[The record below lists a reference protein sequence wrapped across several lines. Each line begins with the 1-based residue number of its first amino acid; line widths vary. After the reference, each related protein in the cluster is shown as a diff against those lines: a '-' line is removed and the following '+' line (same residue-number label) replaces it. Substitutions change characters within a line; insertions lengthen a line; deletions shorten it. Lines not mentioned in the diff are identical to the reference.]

1 MKISLVV
8 PVFNE
13 EDAITIFYREIRHFQ
28 PFQGEEV
35 EIVFVDDG
43 STDFTAVL
51 MKEMAQEDSLVK
63 NIFFTRNFGKEA
75 ALFAGLGKVRTS
87 S

>member
-28 PFQGEEV
+28 PFRGR
-35 EIVFVDDG
+35 G
-43 STDFTAVL
+43 
-51 MKEMAQEDSLVK
+51 
-63 NIFFTRNFGKEA
+63 
-75 ALFAGLGKVRTS
+75 
-87 S
+87 

>member
-28 PFQGEEV
+28 PFQG
-35 EIVFVDDG
+35 G
-43 STDFTAVL
+43 
-51 MKEMAQEDSLVK
+51 
-63 NIFFTRNFGKEA
+63 RG
-75 ALFAGLGKVRTS
+75 
-87 S
+87 